1 MNSIIRAI
9 SISLLAGFG
18 LLASVGHA
26 TAQTLDV
33 PIFDNCVSDGQAA
46 CYATSTV
53 SGLDPNG
60 DGFLAVRSGP
70 ATNFP
75 MIDKLYNGEVVE
87 IIEFQGDWRGVRYRG
102 GWKGWAHAKWLTD
115 LAG

>member
-1 MNSIIRAI
+1 MRTKLVTAF
-9 SISLLAGFG
+9 LLPFAFVVVSAGY
-18 LLASVGHA
+18 A

-33 PIFDNCVSDGQAA
+33 PILDSCVSDGQMA

-70 ATNFP
+70 GTNFP

-87 IIEFQGDWRGVRYRG
+87 IIEFQGSWRGVRYRG
-102 GWKGWAHAKWLTD
+102 GWKGWAHANWLID